1 VQVGRLSNGQADGPK
16 QEEKKAMII
25 VNASFAAAVAGVS
38 SRGWQCCLLRLPG
51 WLPGCFES

>member
-1 VQVGRLSNGQADGPK
+1 
-16 QEEKKAMII
+16 MII
-25 VNASFAAAVAGVS
+25 VTASFAAAVAGVS